1 MSNLL
6 EKNHLVTIDL
16 RLPRK
21 QQLIF
26 NSKAPSVTN
35 FFFIG
40 KGTEEGYI
48 NKKRHPTT
56 NPKHIG
62 SIQQTPIGKKQKKR
76 AYEKLIRPHLEPNQS
91 KKLIKKLGHSSIH
104 NFV

>member
-48 NKKRHPTT
+48 NKKRAPNNQPKAYRKYTT
-56 NPKHIG
+56 DAYR
-62 SIQQTPIGKKQKKR
+62 QKTK
-76 AYEKLIRPHLEPNQS
+76 
-91 KKLIKKLGHSSIH
+91 
-104 NFV
+104 